1 MTESFLTLLQY
12 MVFMYV
18 CVCVYVAAWRGA
30 GICQAA
36 NICIMETFVSLKS
49 NNGPAVKLRFQLF
62 AQSLGNNCLLDR
74 SRCFERGLLT
84 ATLMT

>member
-1 MTESFLTLLQY
+1 MARRGHLSGGEY
-12 MVFMYV
+12 MH
-18 CVCVYVAAWRGA
+18 
-30 GICQAA
+30 
-36 NICIMETFVSLKS
+36 METFVSLKS
-49 NNGPAVKLRFQLF
+49 NNGPAVKLWFQLF